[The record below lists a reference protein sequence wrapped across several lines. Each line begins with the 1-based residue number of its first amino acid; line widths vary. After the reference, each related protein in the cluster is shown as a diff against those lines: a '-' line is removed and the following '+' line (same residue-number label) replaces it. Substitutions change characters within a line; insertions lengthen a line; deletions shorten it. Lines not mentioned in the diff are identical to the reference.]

1 MLFGGLVNILQAFAE
16 NARIVHL
23 PTTKLGYIGRI
34 NKAFSQLKQEFER
47 EPTIEELSEI
57 LDLTPEEITNH
68 MRIFGKQISMDAPIA
83 SYEDGSLL
91 DILAD
96 PKAII
101 ADLETANNQSSAK
114 N

>member
-1 MLFGGLVNILQAFAE
+1 
-16 NARIVHL
+16 
-23 PTTKLGYIGRI
+23 
-34 NKAFSQLKQEFER
+34 
-47 EPTIEELSEI
+47 
-57 LDLTPEEITNH
+57 
-68 MRIFGKQISMDAPIA
+68 MDAPIA